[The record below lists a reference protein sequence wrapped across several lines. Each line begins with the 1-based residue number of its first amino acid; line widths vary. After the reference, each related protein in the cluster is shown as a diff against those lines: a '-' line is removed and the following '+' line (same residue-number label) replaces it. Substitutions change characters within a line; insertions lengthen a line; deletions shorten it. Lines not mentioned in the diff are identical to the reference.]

1 MELITFESE
10 AYDKLE
16 KKILS
21 EISLTVKN
29 TVLDFLHQKENLQ
42 QWISSDEAMKLLN
55 IKSKTTLAN
64 LRKDDSITYSQYG
77 GTIVY
82 WKESIMNYIKTHSNE
97 SK

>member
-10 AYDKLE
+10 AYNKLRE
-16 KKILS
+16 NLIS
-21 EISLTVKN
+21 EVRSSVKT

-77 GTIVY
+77 GTIAY
-82 WKESIMNYIKTHSNE
+82 WKESIMNYIKAHSNACE
-97 SK
+97 